1 MKTRITIDPAGGEGV
16 NSHIE
21 KTRVFVVSFRGQESS
36 FGTFSPIGKRIYCSC
51 HAKPLYGEYGHGL
64 LSVHKLRLTKSEI
77 VLSWSPMGLLFT
89 FPPVLKY
96 KTDFPRIIIY

>member
-1 MKTRITIDPAGGEGV
+1 MITIDPAGGEGV

-51 HAKPLYGEYGHGL
+51 HATWL
-64 LSVHKLRLTKSEI
+64 LCKTSIPGIWT
-77 VLSWSPMGLLFT
+77 WS
-89 FPPVLKY
+89 
-96 KTDFPRIIIY
+96 IECS